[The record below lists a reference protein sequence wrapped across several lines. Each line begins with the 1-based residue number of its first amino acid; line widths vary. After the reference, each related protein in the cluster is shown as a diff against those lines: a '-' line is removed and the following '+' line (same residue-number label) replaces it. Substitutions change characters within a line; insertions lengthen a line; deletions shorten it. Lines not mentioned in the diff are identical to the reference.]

1 MMRPHA
7 KAALSAIPLLL
18 LTLAGVPSRS
28 QDITVSLPQHADDG
42 KTDTQLD
49 DESRKAFDLYDHG
62 QTLAALPLFEDLH
75 VHRPNNRAYMEG
87 LAMSYI
93 ARGGASTSPD
103 QAAADNKRAL
113 QLFLDAKAA
122 GATDDLTQIMIEK
135 LSASATQPASTTPS
149 GPKPP
154 FREDF
159 DQAEIL
165 FSKGDLAG
173 AVTLYA
179 KSYGENPTFYF
190 APLYAGDCEFKLG
203 HYDEAGVWFARAI
216 AIDPDTETAHR
227 YWADDLLKAGKV
239 SEAHKQYVE
248 AFIVDPYSK
257 APRLQLRA
265 FATKDGYRVIPPPI
279 TLPAPPTTGKD
290 GHINIT
296 MAFPAAGEKQDPL
309 SFVWLGYSMNA
320 ALWQGEKF
328 KKAYPNEKQYRHSLA
343 EEVESLKMV
352 TALVR
357 ERKVPESQQS
367 PTIRSLVALD
377 KDNMLECWILLDNP
391 DQGTAQDFV
400 AYRAAHRDLLRA
412 YVEKYDLHP
421 E

>member
-1 MMRPHA
+1 MPRPNA

-18 LTLAGVPSRS
+18 LALAIAPSRA
-28 QDITVSLPQHADDG
+28 QDLTVSLPQHAKDG
-42 KTDTQLD
+42 KTEAELD
-49 DESRKAFDLYDHG
+49 DESKKAFELYDHG

-75 VHRPNNRAYMEG
+75 AHRPKNPAYMEG

-93 ARGGASTSPD
+93 ARGGASATPGQD
-103 QAAADNKRAL
+103 VADSKLAL
-113 QLFLDAKAA
+113 QLFLDAKSA
-122 GATDDLTQIMIEK
+122 GATDDLCQIMIEK

-159 DQAEIL
+159 GQAEVL
-165 FSKGDLAG
+165 FNKGDLAG
-173 AVTLYA
+173 AVPLYA

-265 FATKDGYRVIPPPI
+265 FAAKNGFRVIPPPI

-296 MAFPAAGEKQDPL
+296 MAFPAAGERQDPL

-328 KKAYPNEKQYRHSLA
+328 KKTYPNEKQYRHSLA
-343 EEVESLKMV
+343 EEVDSLKMV

-357 ERKVPESQQS
+357 ERKVPEAQQS
-367 PTIRSLVALD
+367 PTIRSLMALD